1 MADDQHDDAGDEI
14 PGDGGEATA
23 ATAGA
28 AANGSSPHGRPRTGW
43 ERLSDTFLR
52 PAKPAGSRKEPEK
65 VDFSSMSDDEKRSRI
80 SSIDPTERKIGLAAS
95 ILAAVFALV
104 YSIPYMVSKIA
115 VPTTVKPVHGT
126 CATTLTYV
134 ASSKTCNGVYPP
146 SHYVLPL
153 VLWLVFAAA
162 ILVTVRIGRRS
173 PLAFAMVLTGLAFG
187 TLILMIPFVAAGAWV
202 LIRAYK
208 TQKYGAPNAKAP
220 LEGYVRPPPRT
231 RGSGGRGGTG
241 AGKSAGGGSARNSTR
256 RRRKGEPEPEPDV
269 RPPPTASKRYTPK
282 SPPKKR
288 VPPPS

>member
-146 SHYVLPL
+146 SHYIFPL
-153 VLWLVFAAA
+153 VVSLVLALA
-162 ILVTVRIGRRS
+162 IFVTVRIGRRS
-173 PLAFAMVLTGLAFG
+173 ALAFATALTGVSFG
-187 TLILMIPFVAAGAWV
+187 SLVFLVPFVGLAAWILLRGH
-202 LIRAYK
+202 R
-208 TQKYGAPNAKAP
+208 TQKYGAPNAKTVRP
-220 LEGYVRPPPRT
+220 GYVPPAGRSTSRRAPPARS
-231 RGSGGRGGTG
+231 GGGRGGRNG
-241 AGKSAGGGSARNSTR
+241 SSSASS
-256 RRRKGEPEPEPDV
+256 RK
-269 RPPPTASKRYTPK
+269 PPQASKRYTPK
-282 SPPKKR
+282 TPPKPAKKR
-288 VPPPS
+288 